1 LGMTNTNHTNIEAY
15 QDVYSINY
23 YHQLKAKGEDA
34 QAFLDSH
41 STISRDNGRTPM
53 QWDLS
58 ENAGFTTGT
67 PWLAVNKNYTYIN
80 VAEQENNP
88 DSVLNFFRKMIQL
101 RKENPVLVYGAFEL
115 IDEINPQLFAYTRK
129 LNDQQMLVVLN
140 FSDQQASL
148 STNIDVLKRNIIT
161 GNYKAPSTNNLY
173 KPYEAVIYEI
183 QF

>member
-1 LGMTNTNHTNIEAY
+1 
-15 QDVYSINY
+15 
-23 YHQLKAKGEDA
+23 
-34 QAFLDSH
+34 
-41 STISRDNGRTPM
+41 
-53 QWDLS
+53 
-58 ENAGFTTGT
+58 
-67 PWLAVNKNYTYIN
+67 
-80 VAEQENNP
+80 
-88 DSVLNFFRKMIQL
+88 MIQL